1 MTAKS
6 QLEKWATG
14 LLGLVCLLLVLNL
27 ALRSGVKA
35 GASRAILPAGRVS
48 PATSRSQALSDR
60 VADELG
66 RYDPVVRL
74 DLLKELQSR
83 PLPKVARN
91 PFEFEAKPAPA
102 IPLGSVG
109 AAVPSAPPPQPTA
122 PPLKAVGYTEKAGG
136 VREAIVS
143 DDQEIYIVHE
153 GETFAKRFR
162 VLKISPSA
170 VEVDDD
176 TTHQTIRL
184 PIPQ

>member
-35 GASRAILPAGRVS
+35 GASRTTLPAGRVS
-48 PATSRSQALSDR
+48 LATSRPQALSDR
-60 VADELG
+60 VADELA
-66 RYDPVVRL
+66 RYDPAVRL

-83 PLPKVARN
+83 PLPKMARN
-91 PFEFEAKPAPA
+91 PFEFEAKPAPVA
-102 IPLGSVG
+102 EPQS
-109 AAVPSAPPPQPTA
+109 AAAPAQPPQPPA
-122 PPLKAVGYTEKAGG
+122 PPLKAVGYTERAGG

-143 DDQEIYIVHE
+143 DDQEIYVVHE

-162 VLKISPSA
+162 VLQISPSV

-176 TTHQTIRL
+176 ATHQTIRL

>member
-35 GASRAILPAGRVS
+35 GASRATLPASGAS

-60 VADELG
+60 VADELAG
-66 RYDPVVRL
+66 YDPGVRL
-74 DLLKELQSR
+74 DLLKQLQSR

-102 IPLGSVG
+102 TQPES
-109 AAVPSAPPPQPTA
+109 AATPPAAAQPPQPSA
-122 PPLKAVGYTEKAGG
+122 LPLTAVGYTEKAGG

-143 DDQEIYIVHE
+143 DDQEIYILHE

>member
-1 MTAKS
+1 MRGKG

-14 LLGLVCLLLVLNL
+14 FLGVVCLLLVLNL
-27 ALRSGVKA
+27 TLRNGVKA
-35 GASRAILPAGRVS
+35 GASRATLPSRVV
-48 PATSRSQALSDR
+48 PAASRSQALADR
-60 VADELG
+60 VADELA
-66 RYDPVVRL
+66 RYDPGVRL

-83 PLPKVARN
+83 PLPKLARN

-102 IPLGSVG
+102 TPPES
-109 AAVPSAPPPQPTA
+109 AAAPAAPTPPPPA
-122 PPLKAVGYTEKAGG
+122 PPPLKAMGYTQKAGG
-136 VREAIVS
+136 VNEAIVT

-153 GETFAKRFR
+153 GEIFAQRFR

-170 VEVDDD
+170 VEVDDE